1 MLGELNAREDMKT
14 SWLIG
19 GALAIAYALFG
30 HYASARP
37 EEIGAWAIL
46 LAGAPILLVIFG
58 LARASRGG
66 LLLGLLS
73 IGVMGVLAWLWPTFH
88 NPTVWL
94 YFLQHFGINAALALM
109 FGRTL
114 LDGQRPLVTVV
125 AAMAHDEMS
134 PELLRYTRQVTVAW
148 TLFFVGN
155 ALASTLLFFF
165 APIELW
171 SLFANILSMPLVGA
185 MFLIE
190 NEVRKR
196 TLPKRDQ
203 VGLLG
208 TIRAVS
214 AKFRQ

>member
-1 MLGELNAREDMKT
+1 MRDQFYAREDMKT
-14 SWLIG
+14 SWLISG
-19 GALAIAYALFG
+19 TLVIAYALFG

-37 EEIGAWAIL
+37 DEIGAWAIL

-58 LARASRGG
+58 AARASRLG
-66 LLLGLLS
+66 LLLGVVAMS
-73 IGVMGVLAWLWPTFH
+73 AMGLLAWLWPTFH

-114 LDGQRPLVTVV
+114 LDGHRPLVTVV

-165 APIELW
+165 APTELW
-171 SLFANILSMPLVGA
+171 SMFANILSMPLVGL
-185 MFLIE
+185 MFLVE

-208 TIRAVS
+208 TVRAVS
-214 AKFRQ
+214 AKFRR